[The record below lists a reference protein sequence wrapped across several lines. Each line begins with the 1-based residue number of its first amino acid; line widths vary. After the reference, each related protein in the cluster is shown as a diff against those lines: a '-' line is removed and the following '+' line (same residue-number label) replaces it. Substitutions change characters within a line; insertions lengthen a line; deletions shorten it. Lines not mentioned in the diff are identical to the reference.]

1 MMNSVQQ
8 MLARHLRTL
17 RVSRIPCT
25 VVERPSLSFCLSP
38 PSRSVASFSTAAAAA
53 SHTAASLDEY
63 KRQLLQ
69 AALENVIPYGW
80 TNEAISVA
88 ASTVVSNGNNP
99 SISMATAGL
108 ITVPNVLAYAMEQW
122 NAQLR
127 RDLEQQQQNI
137 EFFAHWSLE
146 QRLQWALWQRLSY
159 VQPMVRAQRWHEALA
174 VSVESN
180 VAVASGSSF
189 DSLLIAATPLQ
200 IAAAMDIILTE
211 CTSRQSNS
219 KRNSKRN
226 SGCATAAPDIKLDVE
241 APQNEY
247 SLLERVSLG
256 AIYVAAELHMIAD
269 TSLDFGDTRTFVQH
283 RVQEWET
290 LRNQSFG
297 SSSSSSSNVFAYHS
311 PSDMAYTASVVGSAL
326 ASGIM
331 SLATS
336 SSSHTPR
343 KR

>member
-17 RVSRIPCT
+17 RVYRIPCT

-174 VSVESN
+174 VSVEYN
-180 VAVASGSSF
+180 VAVASGPSL
-189 DSLLIAATPLQ
+189 DSLLAATPLQ
-200 IAAAMDIILTE
+200 IATAMDIILTE

-226 SGCATAAPDIKLDVE
+226 SGATAAQDIKLDVE
-241 APQNEY
+241 AY

-269 TSLDFGDTRTFVQH
+269 TSMDFGDTRTFVQH

-297 SSSSSSSNVFAYHS
+297 SSSSSSNVFAYHS